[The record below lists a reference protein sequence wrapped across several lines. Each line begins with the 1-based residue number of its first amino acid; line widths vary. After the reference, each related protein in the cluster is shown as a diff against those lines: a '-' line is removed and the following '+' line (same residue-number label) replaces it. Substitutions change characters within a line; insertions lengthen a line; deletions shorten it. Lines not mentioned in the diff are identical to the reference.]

1 VAKYQ
6 SGDHEAA
13 IANFMELVGGAG
25 WLDGLKRHIPGAFAG
40 AVADADALFEIEIP
54 TLPEFPQRFTRE
66 NARRISQPILAAI
79 GAESASIFREIHELV
94 LSMWPGAEA
103 VEIPKAGHALQ
114 MENPRAVAD
123 ALARF
128 FARHQIR

>member
-1 VAKYQ
+1 
-6 SGDHEAA
+6 
-13 IANFMELVGGAG
+13 
-25 WLDGLKRHIPGAFAG
+25 
-40 AVADADALFEIEIP
+40 
-54 TLPEFPQRFTRE
+54 
-66 NARRISQPILAAI
+66 
-79 GAESASIFREIHELV
+79 
-94 LSMWPGAEA
+94 MWPGAEA